1 MKKSLFW
8 IYVLSSAVYFCQG
21 TEAIPT
27 LPFFFYLKENL
38 HLNESRIM
46 FLTSWI
52 TLAWLIKPLWG
63 YLIDSSKFSK
73 KTWILASLIGSL
85 FFALLLGLLHY
96 LPLIWLIICM
106 AVTNI
111 NTAIRDVGVDGIM
124 CVEGKKAKITGRIQS
139 LQWGFL
145 TIATIITGF
154 LGGYLAEHYN
164 YQMGYLILIPIYISI
179 IAIVMNHKP
188 SKVTKSNIN
197 LRQTLKQLFTDT
209 HLLLVGLFIFLFNF
223 SPSFGTPLIFI
234 LQDKF
239 HWSKQFIGTM
249 DAISAGMGLIGAGLY
264 FYYSKKLNLHK
275 WLLTSVF
282 ISALITLCYLFYT
295 PITAIV
301 YKISMTIVNMFIF
314 LLIMDFMAKN
324 TKAGLEA
331 TSFALLCSIS
341 NLAVTCN
348 GFTGSF
354 LFPIL
359 GLQGLII
366 ISAMTSFLCLPLI
379 PYLKLKE

>member
-1 MKKSLFW
+1 
-8 IYVLSSAVYFCQG
+8 
-21 TEAIPT
+21 
-27 LPFFFYLKENL
+27 
-38 HLNESRIM
+38 
-46 FLTSWI
+46 
-52 TLAWLIKPLWG
+52 
-63 YLIDSSKFSK
+63 
-73 KTWILASLIGSL
+73 
-85 FFALLLGLLHY
+85 
-96 LPLIWLIICM
+96 
-106 AVTNI
+106 
-111 NTAIRDVGVDGIM
+111 
-124 CVEGKKAKITGRIQS
+124 
-139 LQWGFL
+139 
-145 TIATIITGF
+145 
-154 LGGYLAEHYN
+154 
-164 YQMGYLILIPIYISI
+164 
-179 IAIVMNHKP
+179 
-188 SKVTKSNIN
+188 
-197 LRQTLKQLFTDT
+197 
-209 HLLLVGLFIFLFNF
+209 
-223 SPSFGTPLIFI
+223 
-234 LQDKF
+234 
-239 HWSKQFIGTM
+239 M